1 MGNNF
6 KELQEHWQK
15 NKSKLTSSTQDLNE
29 VYDTIASKERSNFFF
44 YYGTIATLTCTLL
57 ALALFFYFVAPVRE
71 IMSRI
76 GAGLMLIGLLV
87 RIGFEIKS
95 IYKAKQ
101 IKNID
106 DTLKTISNTED
117 FHNFRKKIHQIVAPT
132 ILFLYTI
139 GFYMITPEFSNY
151 ISFWNLVLIDISY
164 LVIGIVL
171 FIIIRKGVL
180 KEMKILQE
188 IISLKNDIIQEQ

>member
-1 MGNNF
+1 MHNNF

-15 NKSKLTSSTQDLNE
+15 NKSKLIPSSKDLNE

-44 YYGTIATLTCTLL
+44 YYGTIGTLSCTLL
-57 ALALFFYFVAPVRE
+57 VLSLFFYFVAPVKE
-71 IMSRI
+71 PLSRI

-95 IYKAKQ
+95 IYKAKK

-106 DTLKTISNTED
+106 DTLKTISTTED
-117 FHNFRKKIHQIVAPT
+117 FHGFRKKIHQMVAPI
-132 ILFLYTI
+132 ILLLYTI
-139 GFYMITPEFSNY
+139 GFYMITPEFSKY
-151 ISFWNLVLIDISY
+151 INFWNLVLIDISY
-164 LVIGIVL
+164 LVVGVIL
-171 FIIIRKGVL
+171 FIIIRKSVV

-188 IISLKNDIIQEQ
+188 IITLKNDIIQEQ